1 MNNPAVR
8 NGLILIVAV
17 VIAIIVLGFLT
28 TLLSA
33 IVPIAITAI
42 IAFILGR
49 LSVHFNLMNFI
60 RSARA
65 AKPAEAAAPVKAVE
79 TPAKTTVAAE
89 ISKPAPTRQV
99 AESAAERLAD
109 EPKKDSILLDPDF
122 EVKTPEQIEAEARK
136 REQEAMKKATSGSE
150 DAIQAALEE
159 RRKRLL
165 GGKE

>member
-8 NGLILIVAV
+8 NGVILIAAV
-17 VIAIIVLGFLT
+17 VIAIVVLGFLT

-49 LSVHFNLMNFI
+49 LSVHFNLLDFI
-60 RSARA
+60 RSTRA
-65 AKPAEAAAPVKAVE
+65 PKSAEAAAPLKAVE
-79 TPAKTTVAAE
+79 AAPKAGVVTERPAPAKTVD
-89 ISKPAPTRQV
+89 KPAQ
-99 AESAAERLAD
+99 AAERLAD

-136 REQEAMKKATSGSE
+136 REQEAMQKATSTSE

>member
-42 IAFILGR
+42 IAFVLGR

-60 RSARA
+60 RSTRA
-65 AKPAEAAAPVKAVE
+65 AKPAEAAAPVKTVE
-79 TPAKTTVAAE
+79 AAPKAALATEKPAPAKTAP
-89 ISKPAPTRQV
+89 KPAP
-99 AESAAERLAD
+99 AAERLAD

-122 EVKTPEQIEAEARK
+122 EIKTPEQIEAEARQ
-136 REQEAMKKATSGSE
+136 REQEAMQKAKGASE